1 MDPYLEYAKEN
12 KKIIIANL
20 TKDSQP
26 DDEKD
31 AIFMAGSP
39 GAGKSEVAL
48 GLVNSYH
55 KHLIIDAD
63 EFRSQF
69 PEYNGSNSSLFQ
81 KASSWL
87 VDQSFKYVINHGYS
101 FILDATFAILSA
113 EKNITRALKNGYN
126 TTIFYI
132 YQDPVIA
139 WQFTKAR
146 ELKEGRKVPK
156 ETFIHAFFQSRINIE
171 KVKTRYPDVTLHII
185 VKDYQNN
192 ISEVHYDADNIQL
205 IIPQIYT
212 KDSLERM
219 LES

>member
-1 MDPYLEYAKEN
+1 MEEYTEWNFCDCCLMIEKSDD
-12 KKIIIANL
+12 L
-20 TKDSQP
+20 TWTDGQFF

-63 EFRSQF
+63 EFRLQF

-87 VDQSFKYVINHGYS
+87 VDQAFKYVINHGYS

-113 EKNITRALKNGYN
+113 EKNITRA
-126 TTIFYI
+126 
-132 YQDPVIA
+132 
-139 WQFTKAR
+139 
-146 ELKEGRKVPK
+146 
-156 ETFIHAFFQSRINIE
+156 
-171 KVKTRYPDVTLHII
+171 
-185 VKDYQNN
+185 
-192 ISEVHYDADNIQL
+192 
-205 IIPQIYT
+205 
-212 KDSLERM
+212 M
-219 LES
+219 LS

>member
-1 MDPYLEYAKEN
+1 MRKKI

-63 EFRSQF
+63 EFRLQF

-87 VDQSFKYVINHGYS
+87 VDQAFKYVINHGYS

-113 EKNITRALKNGYN
+113 EKKHYACTEKWIQYHNFLYLSGPCHRMAIHQSTRAERR
-126 TTIFYI
+126 
-132 YQDPVIA
+132 
-139 WQFTKAR
+139 TKSSQR
-146 ELKEGRKVPK
+146 N
-156 ETFIHAFFQSRINIE
+156 IHPRFLPI
-171 KVKTRYPDVTLHII
+171 
-185 VKDYQNN
+185 
-192 ISEVHYDADNIQL
+192 
-205 IIPQIYT
+205 
-212 KDSLERM
+212 
-219 LES
+219 